1 MEMNHSMR
9 QSSTQS
15 AQYFRWVQL
24 VLGIICMAS
33 VANLQ
38 YGWTLFVLPIQDKF
52 GWSKA
57 EIQVA
62 FTIFILCETWLVPFE
77 GYIVDRIG
85 PRWMVLAG
93 GIATFLA
100 WFIDSQAHSLWML
113 YVGGAV
119 AGFAGGAVYGTCV
132 GNALKWFPDK
142 RGLCGGLTAAGFGA
156 GAAVTIAPIRAMIQS
171 SGYQETFLVF
181 AIIYGVIIVVVSN
194 FIRAPRTEEMP
205 PMEKIKT
212 RQGLEDDVPPQRA
225 LRSPIFWVMYLMF
238 FLVAAG
244 GLMSAAQLSPIAHER
259 GIADSLVTIF
269 GLTAPAIVVALTA
282 HSITNGVGRP
292 LNGWISDYIGRAN
305 MMGIAFGIEAACI
318 AAFGFFGT
326 TAVSFIITD
335 ALVFLF
341 WGDIFS
347 LFAATV
353 GDAFGRKYVTVN
365 YGIMYTAKGV
375 ASLLVPLGNVLT
387 HFTGSWHAVY
397 TVGCLMNVVA
407 ALLGFFVLRPV
418 INSRLK
424 SASELAVTKRQ
435 GATAA
440 RALTG
445 DAVGPFRV

>member
-1 MEMNHSMR
+1 MTASQHVAPAR
-9 QSSTQS
+9 SSQG
-15 AQYFRWVQL
+15 FRWIQL
-24 VLGIICMAS
+24 ILGIVCMAS

-38 YGWTLFVLPIQDKF
+38 YGWTLFVLPIQHQF
-52 GWSKA
+52 GWTKA

-62 FTIFILCETWLVPFE
+62 FTIFILCETWLVPVE

-93 GIATFLA
+93 GCGTFLA
-100 WFIDSQAHSLWML
+100 WFIDSFASSLWML
-113 YVGGAV
+113 YIGGAV

-156 GAAVTIAPIRAMIQS
+156 GAAITIAPIRAMIQS
-171 SGYQETFLVF
+171 SGYQHTFLVF
-181 AIIYGVIIVVVSN
+181 AIIYGAIVIVVSN
-194 FIRAPRTEEMP
+194 FIRAPRQDEMP
-205 PMEKIKT
+205 PPEKIKT
-212 RQGLEDDVPPQRA
+212 RQGGEDVPPQRA
-225 LRSPIFWVMYLMF
+225 LRSPLFWIMYLMF

-244 GLMSAAQLSPIAHER
+244 GLMSAAQLSPIAQER
-259 GIADSLVTIF
+259 GIANNLVTIF
-269 GLTAPAIVVALTA
+269 GITTPAIVAALTF

-292 LNGWISDYIGRAN
+292 LNGWISDHIGRAN

-326 TAVSFIITD
+326 TAISFIITD

-375 ASLLVPLGNVLT
+375 ASLLVPLGNLLT
-387 HFTGSWHAVY
+387 HYTGSWHAVY
-397 TVGCLMNVVA
+397 TVGCIMNVIA
-407 ALLGFFVLRPV
+407 ALLGFFVLRPA
-418 INSRLK
+418 INKGLK
-424 SASELAVTKRQ
+424 HASEVAAAASLPQAPLARS
-435 GATAA
+435 G
-440 RALTG
+440 
-445 DAVGPFRV
+445 